1 MLFEGISISIGG
13 RINAIDGND
22 ARMLR
27 HFASSE
33 RFRSLS
39 ESLQEGRDELL
50 KYGKFFNKCSQH
62 RSASVLGMTRP
73 ILLYVMLL
81 FVVHPEIF
89 CHKEMGRKKHINI
102 KHTRLC
108 ANINISLFVK
118 SSI

>member
-22 ARMLR
+22 ARMQR
-27 HFASSE
+27 HFA
-33 RFRSLS
+33 SLS

-62 RSASVLGMTRP
+62 RSASVLGMTQP